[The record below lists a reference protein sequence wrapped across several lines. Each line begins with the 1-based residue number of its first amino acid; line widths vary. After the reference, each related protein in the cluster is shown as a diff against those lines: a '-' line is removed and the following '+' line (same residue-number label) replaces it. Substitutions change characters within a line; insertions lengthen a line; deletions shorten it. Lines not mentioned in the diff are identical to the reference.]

1 MKKTAIIAE
10 DHTILR
16 DGLRALLNQSDAFEV
31 IGEATNG
38 IEAIRCAAECPP
50 DIVILDLSM
59 PKMNGI
65 SAIREIKKQSPKTK
79 ILVLTIHQ
87 DEEYILTAFQA
98 GADGYCLKD
107 ARFDEVLNA
116 MKTILSGKPYM
127 SGEVSAKVLTG
138 YLEEKKTIKSTSTW
152 ETITPREKEILK
164 LIAEGYKSADIADI
178 LFISV
183 KTVNK
188 HRSNLMEKLD
198 LHNVSALT
206 VYAVEKGL
214 VSNRKV

>member
-1 MKKTAIIAE
+1 MKKTVIIAE

-16 DGLRALLNQSDAFEV
+16 DGLRALLNLSDAFEV

-38 IEAIRCAAECPP
+38 IEAIRCASECLP
-50 DIVILDLSM
+50 DIAILDLSM

-87 DEEYILTAFQA
+87 DEEYILTAFQT

-206 VYAVEKGL
+206 VYAIERGL
-214 VSNRKV
+214 VSNREV